1 MSETTA
7 DNSRSSLAQ
16 KLEAVLGQKL
26 VRIDEAR
33 GETTI
38 EVLPE
43 NWLAVAALLRDDAGL
58 RFEQLMDLCG
68 VDYLSWGEAEWDTTD
83 VSSEG
88 FSRGVEGEG
97 PGRFRWSDRPHPPHL
112 PRRFAVVVHL
122 LSVTHN
128 RRLRMRAFCADDD
141 VPSIPSL
148 IGLWPGVDWFEREAF
163 DLYGIVFEG
172 HPDLRRIL
180 TDYGFVGHPFRK
192 DFPLI
197 GNVEVRYDPEKRRVI
212 YEPVTSVEPRVLVP
226 RTIRDD
232 SRYEQAKAEQGPAS
246 GQK

>member
-1 MSETTA
+1 MTASHFAQLLET
-7 DNSRSSLAQ
+7 
-16 KLEAVLGQKL
+16 KLGQKL
-26 VRIDEAR
+26 ATLTQAR

-43 NWLAVAALLRDDAGL
+43 NWLSVATQLRDDAEL
-58 RFEQLMDLCG
+58 RFEQAVDVCG
-68 VDYLSWGEAEWDTTD
+68 VDYLSHGDVEWDTTD

-122 LSVTHN
+122 LSVSHN
-128 RRLRMRAFCADDD
+128 RRLRMRAFCADDELP
-141 VPSIPSL
+141 VIPSL
-148 IGLWPGVDWFEREAF
+148 IRIWPGVDWFEREAF
-163 DLYGIVFEG
+163 DLFGIVFEG

-197 GNVEVRYDPEKRRVI
+197 GNVEVRYDPEKGRVI
-212 YEPVTSVEPRVLVP
+212 YEPVSSVEPRVLVP